1 MREFSLPAVVRERAS
16 LQPNHIAFTFID
28 YDHDWDGIAESLT
41 WSQLYRRMLNVAHQL
56 RFCGSTGDRAVI
68 LAPQGDSTTSLRSS
82 ARWKPGASRFR
93 FRFRW
98 AAQPMRALVRCCR
111 MRRPLSS

>member
-41 WSQLYRRMLNVAHQL
+41 GR
-56 RFCGSTGDRAVI
+56 
-68 LAPQGDSTTSLRSS
+68 
-82 ARWKPGASRFR
+82 
-93 FRFRW
+93 
-98 AAQPMRALVRCCR
+98 
-111 MRRPLSS
+111 